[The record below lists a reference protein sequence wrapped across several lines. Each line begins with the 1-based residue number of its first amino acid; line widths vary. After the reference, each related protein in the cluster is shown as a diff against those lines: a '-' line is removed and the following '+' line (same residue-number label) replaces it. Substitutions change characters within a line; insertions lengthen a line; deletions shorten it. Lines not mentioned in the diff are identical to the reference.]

1 MPIANDSRLQHHFL
15 VAMPGM
21 SDSNFAGTLIY
32 LADHGENGALGLVLN
47 RVLDMDTQEL
57 FEKIDLPLPE
67 GDWGSQIGA
76 RPVYDGGPVHTN
88 RGFVLHDKPGAW
100 NQSIQCAQGVALT
113 SSRDIL
119 EAVSKGQGPERML
132 LSLGYAG
139 WSAGQLEQEI
149 LANAWLTIP
158 AQTDILF
165 DTLPEHRLDRALGS
179 LGVSWEFLSSQA
191 GHA

>member
-1 MPIANDSRLQHHFL
+1 MVTMSIPNDSRLQHHFL

-21 SDSNFAGTLIY
+21 SDPNFAGTLIY

-47 RVLDMDTQEL
+47 RLLDMDTQEL
-57 FEKIDLPLPE
+57 FDKIDLPLPE
-67 GDWGSQIGA
+67 GSPIGA
-76 RPVYDGGPVHTN
+76 HPVYDGGPVHTN
-88 RGFVLHDKPGAW
+88 RGFVLHDRPGAW
-100 NQSIQCAQGVALT
+100 NQTIQCAQGVALT

-119 EAVSKGQGPERML
+119 EAVSKGEGPERML

-158 AQTDILF
+158 AEASILF
-165 DTLPEHRLDRALGS
+165 DVPPQARLDRALGM
-179 LGVSWEFLSSQA
+179 LGVSREFLSSQA